1 MEKHKD
7 HQLQSPSAVAQP
19 TIVMKTRV
27 VFLEGYL
34 GAGKTTLAYHLAR
47 ALNEQGK
54 SVSIVTNDQGNVLV
68 DTQFMQNA
76 GVDVREVTGACFC
89 TRFDEFIKN
98 ARSLVSVAKPDVLIA
113 EPIGTSTSLL
123 GSVIAPMKSL
133 YKDEFQVSPLFVV
146 VDGQRTLNDLMK
158 RDNLDLV
165 PRRMIPIHQ
174 MREGEVLVISKT
186 DLLTDEERTAVRKYV
201 AEQVPDAEIFEFS
214 SVDKRNLA
222 QILGVVNSNL
232 ETKKIAPDVDQRLF
246 SMEKAAMGWYSTSCR
261 ISADGEKVDI
271 YDVLTSMM
279 KGISKRF
286 DADDIAHVKILVNST
301 NIGMKISLVGGSL
314 QIDGARG
321 GRFLVGE
328 ADFVLNSRI
337 RSLPNQLKQAI
348 EGVVES
354 TLAKAGIRVND
365 RKVSCFVPKPDAP
378 KYP

>member
-1 MEKHKD
+1 
-7 HQLQSPSAVAQP
+7 
-19 TIVMKTRV
+19 MKTRV

-47 ALNEQGK
+47 ALNEQGR

-146 VDGQRTLNDLMK
+146 VDGQRTLKDLMK

-222 QILGVVNSNL
+222 QILGVVNSDL

-301 NIGMKISLVGGSL
+301 NFGMKISLVGDSL

-321 GRFLVGE
+321 GRYLVGE

-337 RSLPNQLKQAI
+337 RSLPNPLKQAI

-354 TLAKAGIRVND
+354 TLAEAGIRVSD
-365 RKVSCFVPKPDAP
+365 RRMSCFVPKPDAP